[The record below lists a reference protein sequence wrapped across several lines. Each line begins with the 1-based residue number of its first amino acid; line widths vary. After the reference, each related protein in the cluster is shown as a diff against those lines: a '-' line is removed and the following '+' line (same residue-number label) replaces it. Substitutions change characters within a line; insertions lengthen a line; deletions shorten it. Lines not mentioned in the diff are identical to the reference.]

1 MTESEVLPQEI
12 RDRLRQIVVKSGLKP
27 DTVDKDPIKVLDA
40 LLYAIE
46 DVIDR
51 RSPYTTLW
59 GLVQEYCSDDGLVR
73 FARWVTK
80 KKIA

>member
-1 MTESEVLPQEI
+1 MDKPEVLPKEI
-12 RDRLRQIVVKSGLKP
+12 RDRLRQIIVKSGVKP
-27 DTVDKDPIKVLDA
+27 GTVDKDPIKVLEM

-73 FARWVTK
+73 FARWVK
-80 KKIA
+80 EKKIA

>member
-1 MTESEVLPQEI
+1 MDQSETLPKEI
-12 RDRLRQIVVKSGLKP
+12 RDRLRRIVVGSGLKP
-27 DTVDKDPIKVLDA
+27 DTVDQDPVKVLDM

-73 FARWVTK
+73 FDRWVK
-80 KKIA
+80 EKKIA